1 MNQTS
6 AQPIQTEA
14 DQHHSNWQQASEG
27 VVMAHHTDNITR
39 YGSAGLTRKGGFK
52 PDENTLFEIGS
63 ITKVFTSLLLAEAVR
78 ENKAALDDPVSTHL
92 TALKF
97 KGGSPFHSITLSE
110 LATHTSGLP
119 RLPGDL
125 SLGVD
130 RENPYAHY
138 DEQRLTH
145 SLVSFQQKQLHQ
157 QGGYNYSNYGAGIL
171 GYVLTQ
177 IYGQSFRNLLKQ
189 KILDPLE
196 MSSTDAP
203 TRFTELPEEMR
214 ARIAT
219 PHLAGRAVRHWELSA
234 LVGAGGMISSA
245 EDLIRFGTAHWN
257 NKALRGLANSLMV
270 VAKPRKPGQG
280 LGWAIEG
287 DILYHGGGT
296 GGFRTKLEVDPKNR
310 TVRVFLSNSASTSE
324 EVKTEGNFLSI
335 AGYWSGVL
343 NTEKK
348 KLRLVSYIS
357 ETGRMVLY
365 SIDQGNQAFLSAKS
379 SLVNDRFDFSFPVIE
394 GFYSGKLEN
403 GQLVGALMQGQGR
416 ARPLTL
422 KYTKDIPDLLR
433 KGLDETLSGDL
444 KNLAGYW
451 SGYLGNKKGLFIYMK
466 NTTIGDLSILEL
478 YSPDQHDRAI
488 TIESAR
494 LKSAKF
500 EFQSTGINGRF
511 SGRLAKD
518 RKSISGFWT
527 QGRQRTAI
535 TLVLSEEKPVRK

>member
-1 MNQTS
+1 
-6 AQPIQTEA
+6 
-14 DQHHSNWQQASEG
+14 
-27 VVMAHHTDNITR
+27 MAHHTDNITR

-219 PHLAGRAVRHWELSA
+219 PHLTGRAVRHWELSA

-488 TIESAR
+488 TIESTR